1 MKLKL
6 FSLVASVALVSN
18 LALADEN
25 SGLLLGIDAG
35 WFHTKVKSDLDHSK
49 TKNIKYNGDLEGD
62 VPVFGLRVGYRFSE
76 NHRIYGAYNYSS
88 EFSDVI
94 NTTKFKIDGEFTTH
108 KFLLGYDFTPK
119 IFEKTRAV
127 LGVYGG
133 YARTDITL
141 KTSFLSLS
149 QDFDGYTYGAKI
161 GALYELNQA
170 NEIEFGFKAEQTH
183 YNTRNFYQSKV
194 GSNFYDPKQT
204 NYGLYLGYTYKF

>member
-1 MKLKL
+1 MKTKFL
-6 FSLVASVALVSN
+6 SLIASMALVSN

-25 SGLLLGIDAG
+25 SGLFLGVDAG
-35 WFHTKVKSDLDHSK
+35 WFHTKVKSDLDN
-49 TKNIKYNGDLEGD
+49 TKNNKKFNGDLEGD
-62 VPVFGLRVGYRFSE
+62 IPVFGLRAGYRFSE
-76 NHRIYGAYNYSS
+76 NHRLYGAYSYSS

-94 NTTKFKIDGEFTTH
+94 NTPRLKIDGEFTTH
-108 KFLLGYDFTPK
+108 KFLFGYDFTPK

-127 LGVYGG
+127 FGAYGG

-141 KTSFLSLS
+141 KTRFLSLS

-161 GALYELNQA
+161 GALYELNPS

-183 YNTRNFYQSKV
+183 YNTRNFYQNAV

>member
-1 MKLKL
+1 MRLKL

-35 WFHTKVKSDLDHSK
+35 WFHTKVKSDLDN
-49 TKNIKYNGDLEGD
+49 TKNNKKFNGDLEGD
-62 VPVFGLRVGYRFSE
+62 IPVFGLRVGYRFSE
-76 NHRIYGAYNYSS
+76 NHRFYGAYNYSS

-94 NTTKFKIDGEFTTH
+94 NTPRFKIDGEFTTH

-133 YARTDITL
+133 YARTDMTL

-170 NEIEFGFKAEQTH
+170 NEIEFGFKAEQSH
-183 YNTRNFYQSKV
+183 YNTRNFSTANS
-194 GSNFYDPKQT
+194 SNFYDPKQT

>member
-1 MKLKL
+1 MKLKI
-6 FSLVASVALVSN
+6 FSLVACVALASN

-25 SGLLLGIDAG
+25 SGLLLGVDAG
-35 WFHTKVKSDLDHSK
+35 WFHTKVKSDIEHSQK
-49 TKNIKYNGDLEGD
+49 KSVKFNGDLEGNI
-62 VPVFGLRVGYRFSE
+62 PVFGLKIGYRLNE
-76 NHRIYGAYNYSS
+76 NHRLYGAYNYSS
-88 EFSDVI
+88 ELSDVI
-94 NTTKFKIDGEFTTH
+94 NVSRLKIDGEFTTH

-127 LGVYGG
+127 LGLYGG
-133 YARTDITL
+133 YARTDMTL
-141 KTSFLSLS
+141 KTSLLSIS

-183 YNTRNFYQSKV
+183 YNTRNFYQSTV

>member
-6 FSLVASVALVSN
+6 FSLVASVALISN

-35 WFHTKVKSDLDHSK
+35 WFHTKIKSDLEH
-49 TKNIKYNGDLEGD
+49 TKNNKKFNGDLEGNI
-62 VPVFGLRVGYRFSE
+62 PVFSLRAGYRFNE

-88 EFSDVI
+88 ELSDVI
-94 NTTKFKIDGEFTTH
+94 NTTRLKIDGEFTTH

-133 YARTDITL
+133 YAKTDITL
-141 KTSFLSLS
+141 KTNFLSLS
-149 QDFDGYTYGAKI
+149 QNFDGYTYGAKI

-170 NEIEFGFKAEQTH
+170 NEIEFGFKAEQSH
-183 YNTRNFYQSKV
+183 YNTRNFYQGAV

>member
-1 MKLKL
+1 MKFKL

-35 WFHTKVKSDLDHSK
+35 WFHTKVKSNLEH
-49 TKNIKYNGDLEGD
+49 TKNNKKFNGDLEGD

-76 NHRIYGAYNYSS
+76 NHRLYGAYNYSS

-94 NTTKFKIDGEFTTH
+94 NTAKFKIDGEFTTH

-133 YARTDITL
+133 YARTNMTL
-141 KTSFLSLS
+141 KTSILSLS

-183 YNTRNFYQSKV
+183 YDTRNFSTANS
-194 GSNFYDPKQT
+194 SNFYDPKQT

>member
-1 MKLKL
+1 MKFKL

-35 WFHTKVKSDLDHSK
+35 WFHTKVKSNLEH
-49 TKNIKYNGDLEGD
+49 TKNNKKFNGDLEGD

-76 NHRIYGAYNYSS
+76 NHRLYGAYNYSS

-94 NTTKFKIDGEFTTH
+94 NTAKFKIDGKFTTH

-133 YARTDITL
+133 YARTNMTL
-141 KTSFLSLS
+141 KTSILSLS

-183 YNTRNFYQSKV
+183 YDTRNFSTANS
-194 GSNFYDPKQT
+194 SNFYDPKQT